1 MSHIINSART
11 PEFLAQRVQNVRT
24 DARSFSNTM
33 LMFSLTP
40 AELASAISFR
50 PAIAAELEH
59 EAKTCEAMALVWSRA
74 RAGLAAQA
82 AAQTFDEVLSHH
94 SRITLASHF

>member
-11 PEFLAQRVQNVRT
+11 PEFLARRVGNVRT
-24 DARSFSNTM
+24 DPKSFSNLM
-33 LMFSLTP
+33 LLFSLQP
-40 AELASAISFR
+40 GELAAAIGLR
-50 PAIAAELEH
+50 PAIAKELEH
-59 EAKTCEAMALVWSRA
+59 EASSCEAMALVWSRA
-74 RAGLAAQA
+74 QAGLAAQA